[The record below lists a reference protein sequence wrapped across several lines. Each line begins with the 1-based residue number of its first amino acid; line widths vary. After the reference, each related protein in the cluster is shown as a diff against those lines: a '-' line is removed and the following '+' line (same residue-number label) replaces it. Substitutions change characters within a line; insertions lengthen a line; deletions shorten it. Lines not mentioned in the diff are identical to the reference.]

1 MTTPVGTL
9 YVLSDALLKSTAVAS
24 PDASASNIEDTAVDD
39 KADGAKEEEGQEDG
53 EDAKGDAESL
63 TETTPNVDG
72 GKEVMQNGAGVGSRE
87 RESSSGKNPVC
98 WSSEEITGWSW
109 LGTVGFQR

>member
-1 MTTPVGTL
+1 MGTL

-24 PDASASNIEDTAVDD
+24 PDASALNIKDTAVED
-39 KADGAKEEEGQEDG
+39 KTDGAKEEGGQEDG
-53 EDAKGDAESL
+53 EDATGDAESL

-72 GKEVMQNGAGVGSRE
+72 GKEAMQNEAGVGSRE
-87 RESSSGKNPVC
+87 RESSAGKNPVC

-109 LGTVGFQR
+109 LGTIGFQR